1 MEAVVRKIQLLQ
13 MQVVRYQGKWY
24 KIIPKPYE
32 PEKQTYE
39 ISWSLIKQP
48 NLTKEEAYR
57 TWYQKQREI
66 VKVLYPSF
74 RKDGD
79 SK

>member
-1 MEAVVRKIQLLQ
+1 MEI
-13 MQVVRYQGKWY
+13 VRYEGKWY

-32 PEKQTYE
+32 PERQTYE

-48 NLTKEEAYR
+48 NFTEEEAYR
-57 TWYQKQREI
+57 AWYKKQREI

>member
-1 MEAVVRKIQLLQ
+1 MEAVYREIQLFQ
-13 MQVVRYQGKWY
+13 MQIVRYQGKWY

>member
-1 MEAVVRKIQLLQ
+1 
-13 MQVVRYQGKWY
+13 MQIVRYQGKWY

-32 PEKQTYE
+32 PEKQTCE
-39 ISWSLIKQP
+39 ISWNLIKQP
-48 NLTKEEAYR
+48 SIAKEEAYR

>member
-1 MEAVVRKIQLLQ
+1 MEI
-13 MQVVRYQGKWY
+13 VRYQGKWY
-24 KIIPKPYE
+24 KIVAKPYE
-32 PEKQTYE
+32 PERQTYE
-39 ISWSLIKQP
+39 ISWDLVKQQ
-48 NLTKEEAYR
+48 NTTKEEAYR
-57 TWYQKQREI
+57 AWFAKQREI

>member
-1 MEAVVRKIQLLQ
+1 MEI
-13 MQVVRYQGKWY
+13 VRYNGTWY
-24 KIIPKPYE
+24 KIVPKPYE

-57 TWYQKQREI
+57 TWYEKQREI

>member
-1 MEAVVRKIQLLQ
+1 MDI
-13 MQVVRYQGKWY
+13 VRYNGTWY
-24 KIIPKPYE
+24 KIVPKPYE
-32 PEKQTYE
+32 PERQTYE
-39 ISWSLIKQP
+39 IAWTLIKQP
-48 NLTKEEAYR
+48 NTTKEEAYR
-57 TWYQKQREI
+57 TWCEKQREI

>member
-1 MEAVVRKIQLLQ
+1 MEVVLKEIHLLQ
-13 MQVVRYQGKWY
+13 MELVRYNGKWY
-24 KIIPKPYE
+24 KIIAKPYE

-39 ISWSLIKQP
+39 IAWNLIQHP
-48 NLTKEEAYR
+48 SITKEEAYR
-57 TWYQKQREI
+57 TWYKDQREI

>member
-1 MEAVVRKIQLLQ
+1 MEI
-13 MQVVRYQGKWY
+13 VRYQGKWY

-32 PEKQTYE
+32 PERQTYE

-48 NLTKEEAYR
+48 DLTEQEAYR
-57 TWYQKQREI
+57 AWYKAQREI